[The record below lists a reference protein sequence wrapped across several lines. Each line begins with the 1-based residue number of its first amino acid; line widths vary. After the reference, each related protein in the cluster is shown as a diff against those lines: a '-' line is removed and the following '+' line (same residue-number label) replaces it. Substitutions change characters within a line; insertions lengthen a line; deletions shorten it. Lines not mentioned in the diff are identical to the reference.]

1 LIGGTTAKVVELIVP
16 PANAISA
23 ELPACMNPTALIV
36 PVDVTRRAVN
46 DNRYVAPGQRE
57 TLCTMF
63 DPGLLVVPLRA
74 RRAKPGGD
82 EMRST
87 IASEDVSAT
96 QGRSPV
102 SKPGFWMRLA

>member
-1 LIGGTTAKVVELIVP
+1 
-16 PANAISA
+16 
-23 ELPACMNPTALIV
+23 
-36 PVDVTRRAVN
+36 
-46 DNRYVAPGQRE
+46 
-57 TLCTMF
+57 MF